1 MRFPLAKTAEM
12 RYNQLSYPGKLHRG
26 DSCAHNRAYQSRTER
41 YIAVPWCR
49 FFIPKIASPN
59 IKPEDPAINEHIMY
73 AKCIKGHV
81 LKDANDWI
89 LCENLPAPDAKC
101 WQEGG
106 DTIFSL
112 AARKRRETSEATANQ
127 NGQTLENVVPAQKS
141 KS

>member
-1 MRFPLAKTAEM
+1 MT
-12 RYNQLSYPGKLHRG
+12 
-26 DSCAHNRAYQSRTER
+26 
-41 YIAVPWCR
+41 VPWCR

-59 IKPEDPAINEHIMY
+59 IKADDPNLNEHISY

-106 DTIFSL
+106 ETLFSL
-112 AARKRRETSEATANQ
+112 MARKS
-127 NGQTLENVVPAQKS
+127 AQAQDGTGEQKLQDTPQPS

>member
-1 MRFPLAKTAEM
+1 M
-12 RYNQLSYPGKLHRG
+12 
-26 DSCAHNRAYQSRTER
+26 
-41 YIAVPWCR
+41 PWCR
-49 FFIPKIASPN
+49 FFIPKIASPHV
-59 IKPEDPAINEHIMY
+59 KPEDVDLNDHVMY

-106 DTIFSL
+106 DTVFSL
-112 AARKRRETSEATANQ
+112 MARKRNEAKETNPSPSIGKQQET
-127 NGQTLENVVPAQKS
+127 TRIVPTKSS